1 MRKLMV
7 LFLLTA
13 VATVAKAQV
22 LDGDWKGKLQAG
34 PQTLTCVLHISQA
47 KKAVQIAVIEQGAV
61 RVPMEVKALTADSV
75 GVELASLGIR
85 YNGKLKEGKL
95 VGTFQQMTF
104 MAPLTFE
111 PGKVV
116 FNRPQEPVKPYPY
129 RTEEVTFGN
138 PKAGATLAGTLS
150 FPVGYDKKKP
160 VPVLL
165 MVTGSGPENR
175 DEEVFQHKFFLVIA
189 DFLARNGIATLR
201 YDDRGVGQS
210 TGVFATATTA
220 DFAEDAAQGINYLR
234 SRKEFAKVG
243 LLGHSEGGI
252 IGYMLGSRKLIDCLV
267 SLAGP
272 ACRIDT
278 LMYQQLNLLAKA
290 QGSPVDVVSSVA
302 DTRKLL
308 LEKSGGAWTKYF
320 VDMDVAPY
328 VKATKCPV
336 LALGGTKDLN
346 VPVALNVPCLQQ
358 YLPKKGKNKI
368 NVYDGLNHEFQ
379 HCATGNPAEAVS
391 IDETFAPEVLQDIVE
406 WIKSL

>member
-1 MRKLMV
+1 MKKQIL
-7 LFLLTA
+7 LFLLAMVAIA
-13 VATVAKAQV
+13 VKAQM

-47 KKAVQIAVIEQGAV
+47 KKAVTMDVMEQGAMG
-61 RVPMEVKALTADSV
+61 VPMEVKALTPDSV
-75 GVELASLGIR
+75 SVELSNLGLR
-85 YNGKLKEGKL
+85 YSGKVKEDKL

-104 MAPLTFE
+104 VAPLTFE

-116 FNRPQEPVKPYPY
+116 LNRPQEPTKPYPY
-129 RTEEVTFGN
+129 HTEEVTFSN
-138 PKAGATLAGTLS
+138 PAAGATLAGTLS
-150 FPVGYDKKKP
+150 FPVNFDPKKP

-210 TGVFATATTA
+210 TGVFKTATTA
-220 DFAEDAAQGINYLR
+220 DFAEDAAQGIKYLR
-234 SRKEFAKVG
+234 SRKEFSKVG

-252 IGYMLGSRKLIDCLV
+252 IGYMLGSRKLLDCLV

-290 QGSPVDVVSSVA
+290 QGTPVDVVSSVA

-308 LEKSGGAWTKYF
+308 LEKGGGAWIKYF
-320 VDMDVAPY
+320 VDIDVAPY

-336 LALGGTKDLN
+336 LALGGAKDLN
-346 VPVALNVPCLQQ
+346 VPVALNVPYLQQ

-368 NVYDGLNHEFQ
+368 KVYDGLNHEFQ
-379 HCATGNPAEAVS
+379 HCATGNPAESVT
-391 IDETFAPEVLQDIVE
+391 IEETFAPEVLQDIVE
-406 WIKSL
+406 WMKSL